1 MKIHRVSDLLKEGK
15 PLFSFEYFPPK
26 TPKGWESLLKTIGQ
40 EMIPLR
46 PAYVSVTY
54 GAGGSTRENTHRLVT
69 RIQDEFGL
77 TVVAHLTSTGST
89 REDVDRILDSYKQ
102 GGVKNILALRGDPP
116 KSPEGGKS
124 GEEGKAEAPKTAET
138 PRSAGKAPRPASGDA
153 ALSGKA
159 PFSGAAADKDTGSE
173 ALPGDFPHAA
183 DLVSYIRRRCPDFS
197 IGVAGFPEGHPDTP
211 NRILEIENMKTKVDA
226 GADYIV
232 TQLFFDNR
240 DYFDYTAR
248 LRLAGIT
255 VPVVPGIMP
264 VASLSGIRR
273 MGELAAGARFPA
285 PLLRAVSRAADD
297 EGVAQVGI
305 HWATAQIADLLNGE
319 VPGIHLYTLNHSRAT
334 IQICRNMGL
343 HTF

>member
-15 PLFSFEYFPPK
+15 TLFSFEYFPPK

-77 TVVAHLTSTGST
+77 TVVAHLTCTGST
-89 REDVDRILDSYKQ
+89 REDVDRILDSYKR

-116 KSPEGGKS
+116 KTFGSE
-124 GEEGKAEAPKTAET
+124 KAEAVPDT
-138 PRSAGKAPRPASGDA
+138 SAGKPGPVPGNI
-153 ALSGKA
+153 
-159 PFSGAAADKDTGSE
+159 SGAAGLSGAQNPATTSADKNS
-173 ALPGDFPHAA
+173 ASSVLAGDFPHAA
-183 DLVSYIRRRCPDFS
+183 DLVSYIRRKCPDFS

-211 NRILEIENMKTKVDA
+211 NRILEIENMKAKVDA

-264 VASLSGIRR
+264 VSSLSGIRR